1 VPDQLDL
8 SALFLYAVILSAASF
23 QANGMRN
30 CPVLV
35 RSLGPLVNSRSVGMP
50 VYFDRFELSAST
62 SDNSCMSGSPAISP
76 SDSIRAEKRAAAGN
90 SVVAA
95 IVITG
100 LKIAVGF
107 TTGSLGILSEA
118 AHSGLDLIASLLTFF
133 SVGVS
138 DKPADAD
145 HQYGHGKVENFSAFV
160 ETALL
165 LITCAWIIYEAG
177 LRLFFRHIEIEPSP
191 AAFGV
196 MLFSMAVDWW
206 RSRALGRI
214 ATKYDSQALE
224 ADALHFSTD
233 IWSAGVVVVG
243 LFLVLLGRN
252 YRLDWLRD
260 ADPIA
265 ALFVAGV
272 VVSVSWR
279 LARRT
284 VDALLDA
291 APPGVRSQIYDA
303 VLRVPGVIEVD
314 RVRIRRAGNRYFADL
329 AVGLARTVTFQRSG
343 QLATAVTESVR
354 RILPDADVT
363 VQPLPRAQRSENIFD
378 RIRAVATH
386 KNLNVHDISVQDLA
400 GHLHVEQH
408 IELDERMTLK
418 QAHDQV
424 TELEADMRRDVPEI
438 ADILTHI
445 ESEPA
450 TIETPEELVGD
461 AELEHRLR
469 TVAAQFPEILDVH
482 EFIFKRVRG
491 RLYLSCHC
499 TLSDSLT
506 LARVHDIQ
514 TELEI
519 RFKQDAPELFRV
531 LIHPEPSTDNRR

>member
-1 VPDQLDL
+1 
-8 SALFLYAVILSAASF
+8 
-23 QANGMRN
+23 
-30 CPVLV
+30 
-35 RSLGPLVNSRSVGMP
+35 
-50 VYFDRFELSAST
+50 
-62 SDNSCMSGSPAISP
+62 MSGSPVTSP
-76 SDSIRAEKRAAAGN
+76 SELMRAEKRSVAGG
-90 SVVAA
+90 SVIAA

-100 LKIAVGF
+100 LKLVVGV

-118 AHSGLDLIASLLTFF
+118 AHSGLDLIAAGLTYF

-145 HQYGHGKVENFSAFV
+145 HQYGHGKIENFSAFV

-165 LITCAWIIYEAG
+165 LLTCAWIIYEAS
-177 LRLFFRHIEIEPSP
+177 LRLFFRRIEIEPSV
-191 AAFGV
+191 AAFAV
-196 MLFSMAVDWW
+196 MIVSMGVDWW

-233 IWSAGVVVVG
+233 IWSAGVVVLG
-243 LFLVLLGRN
+243 LMLVVLGRT
-252 YRLDWLRD
+252 YHIDWLRD
-260 ADPIA
+260 SDPLA

-272 VVSVSWR
+272 VISVSWR

-291 APPGVRSQIYDA
+291 APPGVRSQIQDA
-303 VLRVPGVIEVD
+303 VSRLDGVLEVD

-329 AVGLARTVTFQRSG
+329 AVGLARNVTFQRSG
-343 QLATAVTESVR
+343 QLTAAVSEAVH

-363 VQPLPRAQRSENIFD
+363 VASLPRAQGTENIFD
-378 RIRAVATH
+378 RVRAAATH
-386 KNLNVHDISVQDLA
+386 KNLNVHDISVQDIA
-400 GHLHVEQH
+400 GRLHVEQH
-408 IELDERMTLK
+408 IELDERMSLK
-418 QAHDQV
+418 EAHDQV

-438 ADILTHI
+438 SEILTHI

-450 TIETPEELVGD
+450 TIEKPEAVLSD

-469 TVAAQFPEILDVH
+469 AVASQFPEVLDVH
-482 EFIFKRVRG
+482 DFVIKRVRG
-491 RLYLSCHC
+491 RLYVSCHL
-499 TLSDSLT
+499 TLADDLS

-519 RFKQDAPELFRV
+519 RFKLDAPELFRV